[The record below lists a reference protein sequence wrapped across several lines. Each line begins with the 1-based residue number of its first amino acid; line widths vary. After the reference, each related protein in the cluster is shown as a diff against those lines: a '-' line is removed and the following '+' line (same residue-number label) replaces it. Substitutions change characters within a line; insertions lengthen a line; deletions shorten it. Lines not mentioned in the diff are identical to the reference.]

1 MYDVRRDR
9 LTKVRLERRS
19 AETLDFVALP
29 GGVMQLWSDGAVTRY
44 DARGRAVQ
52 TVDVHGTPVRD
63 VLVLP
68 DGRRGVTVGG
78 QGEVWVWAIQPDGEW
93 TAVEQLPGH
102 TGNVYLAAAGREG
115 GRVMTAAEDGTLI
128 GWDLDGAAGFGSSY
142 PDLGER
148 WISNRVEVVDPGR
161 LVVAPAR
168 SLGRTVATVNRVPLD
183 AVFLD
188 PRTGE
193 EVATVPVGSTRAQPS
208 LQGSFLRLGLGQ
220 PGRRPG
226 GGHHDLAHEG
236 HRRPDPRAGGHP
248 VPLQAPIE
256 YADAAVWASA
266 WSPDGSRLL
275 LGTAGRAVNTTELN
289 KPGIDGDLVVV
300 DTTSWRVE
308 RRVVVPGGIR
318 VLQWSPDQTVL
329 AVGQEA
335 AARVTLFDSSLR
347 RQRVVE
353 LRPSD
358 YPFDLAFSA
367 DGSRLAVGGAE
378 GRVSVLDTATWE
390 LVHEPALLQGAKIVD
405 VGWLPDNR
413 TVVASGTDQRASLYD
428 SSRNLVRAGPFPA
441 SDQPPDG
448 RGYAYVVPSAD
459 DELVLSGG
467 DQPGRRYPLDPA
479 VWLATACRIAGRDL
493 TRDEWRTYLPDRPYR
508 RTCLEILGGMRW
520 LTGRRSSGCRCQT
533 SDIARSL

>member
-1 MYDVRRDR
+1 M
-9 LTKVRLERRS
+9 
-19 AETLDFVALP
+19 
-29 GGVMQLWSDGAVTRY
+29 
-44 DARGRAVQ
+44 
-52 TVDVHGTPVRD
+52 
-63 VLVLP
+63 
-68 DGRRGVTVGG
+68 
-78 QGEVWVWAIQPDGEW
+78 
-93 TAVEQLPGH
+93 
-102 TGNVYLAAAGREG
+102 
-115 GRVMTAAEDGTLI
+115 
-128 GWDLDGAAGFGSSY
+128 
-142 PDLGER
+142 
-148 WISNRVEVVDPGR
+148 
-161 LVVAPAR
+161 
-168 SLGRTVATVNRVPLD
+168 
-183 AVFLD
+183 
-188 PRTGE
+188 
-193 EVATVPVGSTRAQPS
+193 PVGSTRAQPS
-208 LQGSFLRLGLGQ
+208 LQGSFLGSVSVSPDAGLVAVTTIW
-220 PGRRPG
+220 RTKVIDVRTRE
-226 GGHHDLAHEG
+226 LVAT
-236 HRRPDPRAGGHP
+236 
-248 VPLQAPIE
+248 VPLQAPIQ

-275 LGTAGRAVNTTELN
+275 LGTAGRAVNTPELN

-308 RRVVVPGGIR
+308 RRLVVPGGIR

-508 RTCLEILGGMRW
+508 RTCLEILGG
-520 LTGRRSSGCRCQT
+520 
-533 SDIARSL
+533 

>member
-1 MYDVRRDR
+1 
-9 LTKVRLERRS
+9 
-19 AETLDFVALP
+19 
-29 GGVMQLWSDGAVTRY
+29 
-44 DARGRAVQ
+44 
-52 TVDVHGTPVRD
+52 
-63 VLVLP
+63 
-68 DGRRGVTVGG
+68 
-78 QGEVWVWAIQPDGEW
+78 
-93 TAVEQLPGH
+93 
-102 TGNVYLAAAGREG
+102 
-115 GRVMTAAEDGTLI
+115 
-128 GWDLDGAAGFGSSY
+128 LDGAAGFGSSY

-148 WISNRVEVVDPGR
+148 WISNRVGVVDPGR

-168 SLGRTVATVNRVPLD
+168 RLVRSRETVEQVPLD

-193 EVATVPVGSTRAQPS
+193 EVASVPAGRTGAQPS
-208 LQGSFLRLGLGQ
+208 FGGSVSVS
-220 PGRRPG
+220 PD
-226 GGHHDLAHEG
+226 GHLVAVTTIRHTTVIDARTRE
-236 HRRPDPRAGGHP
+236 
-248 VPLQAPIE
+248 VETTIPLQAPVWDP
-256 YADAAVWASA
+256 DAAFWASA

-275 LGTAGRAVNTTELN
+275 LGTAGRAVNTPELK
-289 KPGIDGDLVVV
+289 KPGREGDLVVV

-308 RRVVVPGGIR
+308 RRVVVPGGVR
-318 VLQWSPDQTVL
+318 VLEWSPDQTVL

-335 AARVTLFDSSLR
+335 AATVTLFDPSLR

-378 GRVSVLDTATWE
+378 GRVSVLDTESWE
-390 LVHEPALLQGAKIVD
+390 LVHEPALLQGARIVD
-405 VGWLPDNR
+405 VGWLSDGR
-413 TVVASGTDQRASLYD
+413 TVVASGMDERASLYD

-448 RGYAYVVPSAD
+448 RGYAYVVPGAD

-467 DQPGRRYPLDPA
+467 DQPGHRYPLDPA

-508 RTCLEILGGMRW
+508 RTCAEILGG
-520 LTGRRSSGCRCQT
+520 
-533 SDIARSL
+533 